1 MGKKIFGIA
10 GPLLLLVYFY
20 FRHSGLPAFDVAG
33 NRYPFLGSVAVFSV
47 NDRVHHLGAV
57 PLRNIFTGS

>member
-20 FRHSGLPAFDVAG
+20 FRHSGLPAFDAAG
-33 NRYPFLGSVAVFSV
+33 NRYPFLGSMAVFSV

-57 PLRNIFTGS
+57 SFRNIFTGS

>member
-20 FRHSGLPAFDVAG
+20 FRHSGLPSFDAAG
-33 NRYPFLGSVAVFSV
+33 NRYPFLASMAVFSV

-57 PLRNIFTGS
+57 SFRNILTGS